1 MNLRF
6 LCFAGALLAAGT
18 AFATPVPDGISLL
31 NRISGAARKL
41 NYTGTFVYQSG
52 PHSETSRISH
62 LIDGNSELERLEVLD
77 GSPREVVRNNDEV
90 KCYLP
95 DSHLLIVEQF
105 SQQKRFPALLPAGL
119 AELTDYYVVR
129 KGNSGRVAGLDSQS
143 VMLVPRDQYRYGHL
157 FWVHNDSGL
166 LLKASMLNER
176 GEVLES
182 FAFTQLQVG
191 GLIERS
197 SLTSRFEGAA
207 HPGSEWRIDYIK
219 PQDSRVEESSWQ
231 FRNSVPG
238 FRRIAGM
245 KRPARPGA
253 AESVHVVFSD
263 GLAAVSVFIEPLAGR
278 REVPDIAALTMGSI
292 NVYKRVV
299 DDHLL
304 VVMGEVPLV
313 SLKLLGDGLEARK

>member
-1 MNLRF
+1 MSLRF
-6 LCFAGALLAAGT
+6 ILLSLVLLANGVAT
-18 AFATPVPDGISLL
+18 AAPPADGLAWL

-41 NYTGTFVYQSG
+41 TYTGTFVYQSG
-52 PHSETSRISH
+52 TNSETSRITH
-62 LIDGNSELERLEVLD
+62 LADGANELERLEVLD
-77 GSPREVVRNNDEV
+77 GSPREVIRNNDEV

-95 DSHLLIVEQF
+95 ESRLVIVEQLG
-105 SQQKRFPALLPAGL
+105 QQRRFPALLPAGL
-119 AELTDYYVVR
+119 VDLADYYVVR
-129 KGNSGRVAGLDSQS
+129 KGNTGRVAGLDSQS
-143 VMLVPRDQYRYGHL
+143 VVLVPRDQYRYGHS

-166 LLKASMLNER
+166 LLKASMINER

-191 GLIERS
+191 GVVERS
-197 SLTSRFEGAA
+197 ALTSRYEGAGRA
-207 HPGSEWRIDYIK
+207 GSDWRVDHIK
-219 PQDSRVEESSWQ
+219 PQDARVEESAWL

-278 REVPDIAALTMGSI
+278 REAPDLSALTMGSI

-304 VVMGEVPLV
+304 VVMGEVPMV
-313 SLKLLGDGLEARK
+313 SLKLLGDGLEARR

>member
-1 MNLRF
+1 M
-6 LCFAGALLAAGT
+6 CFAGAFLAAGV
-18 AFATPVPDGISLL
+18 AIAAPVADGLAWL

-52 PHSETSRISH
+52 SHSETSRISH
-62 LIDGNSELERLEVLD
+62 LVDGNNELERLEVLD

-129 KGNSGRVAGLDSQS
+129 KGKSGRVAGLDSQS
-143 VMLVPRDQYRYGHL
+143 VSLLPRDQYRYGHL
-157 FWVHNDSGL
+157 FWVHNESGL

-176 GEVLES
+176 SEVLES

-191 GLIERS
+191 GPVDRA
-197 SLTSRFEGAA
+197 SLASRFDGAV
-207 HPGSEWRIDYIK
+207 HPGSEWRVDYIK

-231 FRNSVPG
+231 FRNAVPG

-278 REVPDIAALTMGSI
+278 RDPPDIAPLTMGSI

-299 DDHLL
+299 GDHLL
-304 VVMGEVPLV
+304 VVMGEVPMV
-313 SLKLLGDGLEARK
+313 SLRLLGDGLEAKK

>member
-1 MNLRF
+1 MIFRF
-6 LCFAGALLAAGT
+6 FCFAAALLAAG
-18 AFATPVPDGISLL
+18 ASNAAPVPDGLAWL
-31 NRISGAARKL
+31 NRISAAARKL
-41 NYTGTFVYQSG
+41 TYSGTFVYQSG
-52 PHSETSRISH
+52 SHSETSRITH
-62 LIDGNSELERLEVLD
+62 LVDGGSELERLEVLE

-95 DSHLLIVEQF
+95 DSHLVIVEQF
-105 SQQKRFPALLPAGL
+105 SQQKRFPALLPNGL
-119 AELTDYYVVR
+119 AELTEYYVVR

-157 FWVHNDSGL
+157 FWVHSDSGL

-176 GEVLES
+176 GDVLES

-191 GLIERS
+191 GPVERS
-197 SLTSRFEGAA
+197 ALTSRFDAA
-207 HPGSEWRIDYIK
+207 SRPGSDWRVDYIK
-219 PQDSRVEESSWQ
+219 PQDSRVEESAWQ
-231 FRNSVPG
+231 FRNVVPG

-263 GLAAVSVFIEPLAGR
+263 GLAAISVFIEPLTGR
-278 REVPDIAALTMGSI
+278 RDAPELSALTMGAI
-292 NVYKRVV
+292 NVFKRVV

-304 VVMGEVPLV
+304 VVMGEVPMLT
-313 SLKLLGDGLEARK
+313 LKLIGEGIESRK